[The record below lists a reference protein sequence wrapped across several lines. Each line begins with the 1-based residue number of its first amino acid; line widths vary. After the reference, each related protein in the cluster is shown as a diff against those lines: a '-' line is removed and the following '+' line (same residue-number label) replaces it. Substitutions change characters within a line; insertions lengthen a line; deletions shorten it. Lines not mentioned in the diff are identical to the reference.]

1 MSTNY
6 VAFDSRS
13 GRIVSVH
20 LVAEDVA
27 RASARAQRYSRI
39 GTEHIKVIAVPA
51 DAVERG
57 QRYKVDVERG
67 ELVAA
72 PEDDGV
78 SFSYGSTV
86 RFGGSESSE

>member
-20 LVAEDVA
+20 LGTDDEA
-27 RASARAQRYSRI
+27 RATERAQRYSRI
-39 GTEHIKVIAVPA
+39 ETEHIKVIAVPA

-57 QRYKVDVERG
+57 QRYKVDIERG

-72 PEDDGV
+72 LEDDGI

-86 RFGGSESSE
+86 QIRTSESSE